1 MHKNYFVSK
10 TNNLKNLIYLE
21 IDKQKLDL
29 KDKNNSIFQKIQNKH
44 DNKQRRE
51 KNIECYIP
59 EFFFISE
66 YVIFVGQGGV

>member
-1 MHKNYFVSK
+1 M
-10 TNNLKNLIYLE
+10 IYLV

-29 KDKNNSIFQKIQNKH
+29 KEKNNSIFQKIQNKQ
-44 DNKQRRE
+44 DNKRRRE

-59 EFFFISE
+59 DFFLISE

>member
-1 MHKNYFVSK
+1 MHKNYFVSNK
-10 TNNLKNLIYLE
+10 NNFKNLIYLV

-29 KDKNNSIFQKIQNKH
+29 KDKNNSIFQKIQNKK
-44 DNKQRRE
+44 KQTKDR

-59 EFFFISE
+59 DFFFISE